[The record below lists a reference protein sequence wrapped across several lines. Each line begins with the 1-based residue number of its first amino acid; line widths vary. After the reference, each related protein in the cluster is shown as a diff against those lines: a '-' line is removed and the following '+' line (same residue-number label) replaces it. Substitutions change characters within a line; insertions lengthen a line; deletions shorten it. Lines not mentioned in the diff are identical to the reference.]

1 MGGGF
6 SYDTQKSMVILLAE
20 FFFFGG
26 GGGWGGK
33 GGRNLHDFSIKSIYG
48 TTTLMRFKDI

>member
-20 FFFFGG
+20 FFFWGG
-26 GGGWGGK
+26 GVE
-33 GGRNLHDFSIKSIYG
+33 GGRGVGIYMILVSKVS
-48 TTTLMRFKDI
+48 TEQLL

>member
-20 FFFFGG
+20 FFLGG
-26 GGGWGGK
+26 GVGGVD
-33 GGRNLHDFSIKSIYG
+33 GGRGVGIYMILVSKVS
-48 TTTLMRFKDI
+48 TEQLL

>member
-20 FFFFGG
+20 FFFFLGG
-26 GGGWGGK
+26 GGGWGGR
-33 GGRNLHDFSIKSIYG
+33 GVGIYMILVSKVS
-48 TTTLMRFKDI
+48 TEQLL

>member
-20 FFFFGG
+20 FFLGGLGG
-26 GGGWGGK
+26 GGKW
-33 GGRNLHDFSIKSIYG
+33 GRNLHFFSIKSIYG
-48 TTTLMRFKDI
+48 TNTLMRFKDI